1 MYMHKAPRPEVRS
14 SKMRI
19 PLSSVLILLAPTA
32 LASIFTT
39 QVGNVVLNLSER
51 SSLMGTGWN
60 ISGIRVDAYLGI
72 PFAKPPVGNLRFAP
86 PVEADLWEGQLDATK
101 LPNSCWQYRPG
112 NFDVTNPAARIWINN
127 TEMSE
132 DCLYLNVWV
141 PSRLQGHN
149 ASLPVMVWIFGGGF
163 FSGTS
168 TLDVYDGRYLAAM
181 ENVIVVSM
189 QYRLGPFGFLF
200 VESQIGGNMG
210 LLDQQ
215 LALKWVRKHISAFT
229 GDPGL
234 VTLFGESA
242 GAVSVGLHY
251 LAPSSRSLFQRMIL
265 QSSSPLSR
273 WALWQKPVAHEAG
286 ISFIKASNCADRLH
300 DLGKEVACL
309 RRLPASSVFD
319 TLSELTLA
327 STKRRASRLS
337 TMSSNPQ
344 WPVPFLTDAS
354 QYFDVY
360 MRPVLDGNFLP
371 DCPGTILSSISSYEA
386 PDVLIGNVAN
396 EGIYWLLYGLGI
408 TGINFLYENGTVT
421 QPSLEDLRRAK
432 IDYLQLV
439 QTRFMS
445 IGHLLEP
452 FPAIATLQYGFNS
465 PNIPKVT
472 SYNTGLQY
480 NSLTSTSA
488 FLDRLDDLSGE
499 VDFICPTLLFARL
512 LSKIGGSSVQ
522 FYNFI
527 HRTSGCTFPEWT
539 GVMHGYEIEY
549 VFGMPFSQTFTSK
562 YYNFT
567 NQEAELS
574 LRVMRY
580 WANFAKNGK
589 ATTDPKGIEV
599 NENWPDFRVTDESYL
614 EIGLNTSTVKESPH
628 DKGCTFWND
637 IFPSLQRIY
646 LQRSGYKSYP
656 QSGSSAVCPYMEVDL
671 YPVERLR
678 DFVTGEYPDGSERL
692 MLPWVIVFV
701 LLWMLV

>member
-1 MYMHKAPRPEVRS
+1 
-14 SKMRI
+14 MRI

-499 VDFICPTLLFARL
+499 VDFICPTLLFLGCCRKSGGRACSSITSYTGLVDVRF
-512 LSKIGGSSVQ
+512 LSGPV
-522 FYNFI
+522 
-527 HRTSGCTFPEWT
+527 
-539 GVMHGYEIEY
+539 
-549 VFGMPFSQTFTSK
+549 
-562 YYNFT
+562 
-567 NQEAELS
+567 
-574 LRVMRY
+574 
-580 WANFAKNGK
+580 K